1 MEVQYHK
8 DFLKRFKKLDKKLK
22 IKVVETIEL
31 FSKNPLEQSL
41 KNHQLKGSLKHLR
54 AISVTGDMR
63 IIFEQFDNY
72 TLVVML
78 DVGTHNQVY

>member
-1 MEVQYHK
+1 MEIQYHK
-8 DFLKRFKKLDKKLK
+8 DFLKRFEKLDEKHKN
-22 IKVVETIEL
+22 KVVKTIER

-41 KNHQLKGSLKHLR
+41 KNHQLKGALRHFR
-54 AISVTGDMR
+54 AISVTGNMR